1 MLTKL
6 PVKYC
11 LTKAVS
17 CAVVRYLVDI
27 LHALLANEFT
37 LNVFVLKDLSPVP
50 ALSGQV
56 VYCSCDIAATRV

>member
-6 PVKYC
+6 PAKYC

-50 ALSGQV
+50 ALV
-56 VYCSCDIAATRV
+56 AK

>member
-17 CAVVRYLVDI
+17 CAVGRYLVDI

-50 ALSGQV
+50 ALV
-56 VYCSCDIAATRV
+56 AK